1 MNAEKI
7 LQCKNR
13 DKTNFEFLTEIY
25 KRQNK
30 WAVGSDI
37 NVINQAIKAMGKEF
51 GLQEDEMDKCLA
63 DKALEEKILNER
75 IQAQSTYNVRSTPT
89 IIVNEKKYEKAR
101 DYNSFKKV
109 IEKLL

>member
-1 MNAEKI
+1 
-7 LQCKNR
+7 
-13 DKTNFEFLTEIY
+13 
-25 KRQNK
+25 
-30 WAVGSDI
+30 V
-37 NVINQAIKAMGKEF
+37 
-51 GLQEDEMDKCLA
+51 
-63 DKALEEKILNER
+63 LEEKILNER